1 MGNNNEN
8 QSEKKA
14 KLAAESHSRTVERE
28 KESNMVRK
36 IVLSIVSVLVVLIV
50 ILGLV
55 GYQYV
60 TSSLKPMEPKSEKMV
75 SVEVPIGST
84 SKQIAKLLEDK
95 KIIKSA
101 LVFNYY
107 VKTQNAS
114 DFLAGYYEFSPSM
127 TLDKI
132 ITELQKGGSTDP
144 AKTILIK
151 EGYTLDQIAK
161 AVADSTKF
169 KEKDFMKLIQDQAFI
184 DQMHKKYPKLL
195 DSAMTAENVKYRLE
209 GYLFPAVYDFSADM
223 TLNEIVEKMISKTNE
238 VMQPFYGTIT
248 SQGKTVQQVLTVA
261 SLLEKEGVTYE
272 DRTKIAS
279 VFYNRIA
286 ADMPLQTDI
295 SVLYAL
301 GEHKEFISI
310 KETEVDSPYNLYKN
324 NGFGPGPFNSPSLE
338 AIKAALNPADTKY
351 LFFLAD
357 TDTGKVYYA
366 ETYEEHL
373 VLKEKY
379 IDSKVKK
386 EDK

>member
-8 QSEKKA
+8 QSEKKE
-14 KLAAESHSRTVERE
+14 KLTAESHSRTLERE

-36 IVLSIVSVLVVLIV
+36 IVLSIISVLVVLLV

-55 GYQYV
+55 GYSYV
-60 TSSLKPMEPKSEKMV
+60 TSSLKPLDPKSEKKL

-84 SKQIAKLLEDK
+84 SKEIAKILEDK

-107 VKTQNAS
+107 VKTQNAA
-114 DFLAGYYEFSPSM
+114 DFLAGFYEFSPSM
-127 TLDKI
+127 TLDTI
-132 ITELQKGGSTDP
+132 IKDLQKGGGTDP
-144 AKTILIK
+144 SKIILIK
-151 EGYTLDQIAK
+151 EGYTLDEIGK
-161 AVADSTKF
+161 AIADSTKF
-169 KEKDFMKLIQDQAFI
+169 KEKDFMELIQDQEFVNE
-184 DQMHKKYPKLL
+184 MHKKYPKLL
-195 DSAMTAENVKYRLE
+195 DSAMAAENVKYRLE
-209 GYLFPAVYDFSADM
+209 GYLFPAVYDFSSNM

-238 VMQPFYGTIT
+238 VLYPFYGTING
-248 SQGKTVQQVLTVA
+248 QAKTVQQVLTVA
-261 SLLEKEGVTYE
+261 SLLEKEGVTYD

-279 VFYNRIA
+279 VFYNRIKE
-286 ADMPLQTDI
+286 DMALQTDI

-310 KETEVDSPYNLYKN
+310 KETEVDSPYNLYANK
-324 NGFGPGPFNSPSLE
+324 GFGPGPFNSPSLE
-338 AIKAALNPADTKY
+338 AIKAALNPADTNY

-386 EDK
+386 